1 MKNSKLYRWL
11 IFLSYAAMVGVCV
24 YLNLFSIQAEG
35 KANIIVNA
43 VMFALIGLIFLRCEI
58 GSFIPVEQITE
69 ELDRATAKSRRDAM
83 NTHRFLWE
91 QYKEDKEELF
101 RNPILKE
108 QFSDYKYELSRIERM
123 ERAYYKC
130 DIESFISEDLI
141 DAVIHRNRMNQVAG
155 VMTGLGILGTFIG
168 LSLGLQSFNTGTT
181 AEITNSIEPLMD
193 GIKVAFHTSIYGM
206 VFSLVF
212 NYVYKR
218 ILDDAE
224 ASVRRFINAY
234 KKYVLPDTT
243 TDGINRLMELQMET
257 ADATRSL
264 ATTVAHQ
271 LSTGLAQLLEPQFDR
286 FDRTITNFGNY
297 ATKNQMDALSQ
308 VVNAFLAEMN
318 KSLHNAF
325 TELAYTIDQT
335 CETQRENTR
344 QMQEVLD
351 RTGKS
356 AKNLTFIEE
365 KVASITASVDRFVVQ
380 AESLQE
386 DMRRSIDDLRQVG
399 ETDQLLLEQEH
410 QYLNDL
416 ARYRNSINESVTIL
430 NDSLKEQQRLIADLQ
445 DTVVRLPDQVNE
457 TFDLIDN
464 NLIDVEN
471 HFQDTILLI
480 KESTDRVPRVVS
492 DAYSGIEKS
501 FDRASEAVQDLSRTL
516 EDLAKAAA
524 NNRARRMN

>member
-24 YLNLFSIQAEG
+24 YLNMFSGQAEG
-35 KANIIVNA
+35 RANLIVNA
-43 VMFALIGLIFLRCEI
+43 VMFVLVGLIFIRCEV
-58 GSFIPVEQITE
+58 GSFIPVEQMTE
-69 ELDRATAKSRRDAM
+69 ELNRVTAKIRRDAM

-101 RNPILKE
+101 KNPILKE
-108 QFSDYKYELSRIERM
+108 QFADYKYELGRIERM

-130 DIESFISEDLI
+130 DIENFISEDLI

-168 LSLGLQSFNTGTT
+168 LSVGLQSFNTGTT
-181 AEITNSIEPLMD
+181 AEITNSIEPLMN

-286 FDRTITNFGNY
+286 FDRTLTNFGNF
-297 ATKNQMDALSQ
+297 ATRNQMDAMSQ
-308 VVNAFLAEMN
+308 VVSAFLTEMD
-318 KSLHNAF
+318 KQLHNAF
-325 TELAYTIDQT
+325 SQLSYTIDQT
-335 CETQRENTR
+335 C
-344 QMQEVLD
+344 QMQQDNNRQIGEILD
-351 RTGKS
+351 RTGNS
-356 AKNLTFIEE
+356 AKNLSIIEE
-365 KVASITASVDRFVVQ
+365 RVASITASVDAYVREVENVQ
-380 AESLQE
+380 A
-386 DMRRSIDDLRQVG
+386 DLRRNIDSLRQIS
-399 ETDQLLLEQEH
+399 ETDRVFLEEEH

-416 ARYRNSINESVTIL
+416 ARYRNTVSESAAVL
-430 NDSLKEQQRLIADLQ
+430 NNSLKEQQKMIADLQ
-445 DTVVRLPDQVNE
+445 ETVLRMPEQVNE
-457 TFDLIDN
+457 TFDLIDS
-464 NLIDVEN
+464 NLVDIEN

-480 KESTDRVPRVVS
+480 KESTDRVPRVVAES
-492 DAYSGIEKS
+492 YSGIEKS
-501 FDRASEAVQDLSRTL
+501 FNRASEAVQDLSRTL
-516 EDLAKAAA
+516 EDLAEAAA
-524 NNRARRMN
+524 NNRSRRMN